1 MEMEEKKELAKED
14 AKKDTEKDA
23 KEEKGVSGPKE
34 KKKKNGLAKHV
45 AFALLALV
53 LLGGVGTSVGMNVV
67 LMDEMNAQKAQGE
80 KMSQF
85 IDDERARQAKEEEQE
100 SDYQEDGYKVMG
112 QYEIKSTK
120 EISDAYLKNDPSG
133 LNDEDKR
140 TYDMAAKL
148 LDEIIKDSMT
158 DYQKELAI
166 YDWMVDHIGHGSG
179 HVISM
184 PGQNSECYTPH
195 DVLTSKNA
203 VCVGYATTFRLLA
216 NMVGLDV
223 HIVHNDYHSW
233 DMVKLDDNEWYQI
246 DVYSDA
252 GGAKYR
258 NFNMTDEMARNG
270 HEWDGSSLPE
280 AKGTKYSYVVQNA
293 KPLDGLDKLPKKI
306 KTALDK
312 KQDHLFF
319 KFPKALTEE
328 ELAVADQIM
337 SLIQQAMYSIPGGD
351 SMDIGAMWVPNG
363 VDDNY
368 VLAVYIND
376 YSNNNGNATDL
387 PPEKVSELVKKINEA
402 FGVELPDP
410 SANGDAGESPQPP
423 ADGSDTVVDAVETVV
438 KIDENGRESTW
449 TVDANGNKTKIGFE
463 APAN

>member
-1 MEMEEKKELAKED
+1 MEEKREETREAAEQAADAKASAEPLAKP
-14 AKKDTEKDA
+14 AKR
-23 KEEKGVSGPKE
+23 KGV
-34 KKKKNGLAKHV
+34 LARNV
-45 AFALLALV
+45 AFALVAAV

-67 LMDEMNAQKAQGE
+67 LMDEMQAQKEQSK

-85 IDDERARQAKEEEQE
+85 IDDERARQAKEAEQE
-100 SDYQEDGYKVMG
+100 SDYQEDGYKVMN

-120 EISDAYLKNDPSG
+120 QISDAYLKNDPSG
-133 LNDEDKR
+133 LSDEDKR
-140 TYDMAAKL
+140 TYDMASKL
-148 LDEIIKDSMT
+148 LGEIIKDNMT
-158 DYQKELAI
+158 DYEKELAI
-166 YDWMVDHIGHGSG
+166 YEWMVDNIGHGSG

-195 DVLTSKNA
+195 DVLMSKNA

-233 DMVKLDDNEWYQI
+233 DMVKLDDGEWYQL

-293 KPLDGLDKLPKKI
+293 KPLKNLSELPKKM
-306 KTALDK
+306 KKALEK

-328 ELAVADQIM
+328 EYAVADQMM

-351 SMDIGAMWVPNG
+351 SMDMGAMWVANG

-368 VLAVYIND
+368 VLAIYIND
-376 YSNNNGNATDL
+376 YSNNNGNGNTELA
-387 PPEKVSELVKKINEA
+387 PEKVSELVKKINEV
-402 FGVELPDP
+402 FGVTLPDP
-410 SANGDAGESPQPP
+410 NAGGE
-423 ADGSDTVVDAVETVV
+423 GVDVPTDKAGTSETVV
-438 KIDENGRESTW
+438 KVDEKGNETTW
-449 TVDANGNKTKIGFE
+449 IVDADGNKTEIGQE
-463 APAN
+463 ATNGPVG